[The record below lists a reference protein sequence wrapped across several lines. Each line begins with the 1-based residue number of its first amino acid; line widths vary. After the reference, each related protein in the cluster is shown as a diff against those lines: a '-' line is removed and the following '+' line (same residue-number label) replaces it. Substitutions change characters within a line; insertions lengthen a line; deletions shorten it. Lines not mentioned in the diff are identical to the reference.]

1 MLALFFLCAPLA
13 KCANL
18 PHPDRLRGAGSGASN
33 QVNAM
38 RIIPLVA
45 ALALLPTFA
54 PAEVLFSG
62 QAKMGLRHESGKT
75 SYAAGTRVTTQFS
88 GTTDGGLEF
97 GAIIDLDQTATGMGS
112 VFDSNDPRA
121 QVYISGGDHSLTL
134 GKGTPNAVQ
143 GLFD

>member
-1 MLALFFLCAPLA
+1 
-13 KCANL
+13 
-18 PHPDRLRGAGSGASN
+18 
-33 QVNAM
+33 M
-38 RIIPLVA
+38 RIIQLVA
-45 ALALLPTFA
+45 ALALLPTLA
-54 PAEVLFSG
+54 PAEILLRG
-62 QAKMGLRHESGKT
+62 EAKMGLSHESGETNYK
-75 SYAAGTRVTTQFS
+75 AGTRVTARFS